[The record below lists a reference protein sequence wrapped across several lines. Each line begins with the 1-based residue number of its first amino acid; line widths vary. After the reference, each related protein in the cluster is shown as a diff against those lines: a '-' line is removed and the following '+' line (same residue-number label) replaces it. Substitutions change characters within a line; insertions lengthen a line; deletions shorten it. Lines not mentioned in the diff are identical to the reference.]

1 MDVTKLLTNY
11 NFRSKLLALYVLMK
25 KSNSREAE
33 PFHCPHCGENSALT
47 SDKVS
52 FNFNYAKDQDCLFV
66 IAYLGCSNPNCMKTT
81 ILCEEI
87 YLKNKTDKSGYDIAN
102 FIVNTDAPDKIIY
115 PATLHCFFPI
125 RENPELVYPHNEDK
139 DFIPSKILEDFLELQ
154 RISNLS
160 TTATVMFARRFLE
173 RIILDKWPEVTNA
186 KKWRY
191 EFPTLDEMINWLDE
205 DCNGQ
210 KRYANADAMDSL
222 RRIGNKT
229 IHIYSPTED
238 IEISSAD
245 IDEITAELDA
255 IIEELYIIPKIRE
268 QRHKRIADLAQKASD
283 KSKVLLKETT
293 AGTNS

>member
-1 MDVTKLLTNY
+1 MDVTKLLANY
-11 NFRSKLLALYVLMK
+11 TFKSKLLVLYARI
-25 KSNSREAE
+25 NEDERD
-33 PFHCPHCGENSALT
+33 PFHCPHCGENSTLI
-47 SDKVS
+47 SEKVS
-52 FNFNYAKDQDCLFV
+52 FDFHYAKDQDCLFV

-81 ILCEEI
+81 ILCEEV
-87 YLKNKTDKSGYDIAN
+87 YLAKKFDKYGYDIAK
-102 FIVNTDAPDKIIY
+102 FIVNADDPAKIVNSAI
-115 PATLHCFFPI
+115 LHCFFPI
-125 RENPELVYPHNEDK
+125 QENPELIYSHDDDR

-191 EFPTLDEMINWLDE
+191 GFPTLEEMTDWLDE
-205 DCNGQ
+205 DCNDQ
-210 KRYANADAMDSL
+210 KRYANTDVMDSL
-222 RRIGNKT
+222 RRIGNKA
-229 IHIYSPTED
+229 IHIYSPIKD

-293 AGTNS
+293 TGTNS